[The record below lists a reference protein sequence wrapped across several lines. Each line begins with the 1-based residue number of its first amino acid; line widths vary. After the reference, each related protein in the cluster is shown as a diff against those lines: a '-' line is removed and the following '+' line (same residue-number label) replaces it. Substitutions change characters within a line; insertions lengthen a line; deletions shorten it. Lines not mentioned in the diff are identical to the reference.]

1 MSLKE
6 EKISERLFSF
16 LLIRFFLLFALF
28 AAFYL
33 FPIVLG
39 VVKRSDVITDIFF
52 IFFLSF
58 LVFNLFSV
66 FYYKKINKVRITR
79 FAFLQFIVDV
89 FFWVIISYL
98 TGGLKSPYLYVIVIN
113 ILYSGIIL
121 GEKGALTNAVISF
134 FSLIGL
140 GVVLKLE
147 IFPDLSFLLFESS
160 NIEWRDFL
168 LRTSLFLL
176 FFAVSG
182 IISGKIAENFSDY
195 NQEIED
201 QKIIESKIKRNFL
214 NILSVIPEGV
224 MLVDENSTLY
234 LNKYAQNYKR
244 YVTGL
249 RYIVINRENFDDWIE
264 IRVKDKIFSC
274 SKKNYYN
281 GQLIVLFSDIT
292 DKKSAEEDSKRIEK
306 LAAIGNLTALI
317 AHEIKNPL
325 ASLIGSTELLFA
337 GYEAVDED
345 TERLVEIV
353 RREGE
358 RIKRLLEDLFSY
370 SQDRSFT
377 YKETD
382 IFELVSEIVKVA
394 KAGYPLAQISAIGEH
409 FGIDVD
415 RDRIKETL
423 WNLLLNALEATDK
436 EGVIVFS
443 VIDCGEK
450 AEIRIKDNGPGISS
464 DVQDK
469 IFEPLFSTKERGSGF
484 GLSIAHR
491 NILKHGG
498 SINFTT
504 SEDGTEFVI
513 ELPFKREE

>member
-16 LLIRFFLLFALF
+16 LFIRFFLLFALF

-33 FPIVLG
+33 FPLFLG
-39 VVKRSDVITDIFF
+39 VEKKSALIIEIFF
-52 IFFLSF
+52 VIFSIFFL
-58 LVFNLFSV
+58 FNLFSV
-66 FYYKKINKVRITR
+66 FYYKKINKVRIVR
-79 FAFLQFIVDV
+79 FAVLQFIVDV
-89 FFWVIISYL
+89 VFWVAISYL

-121 GEKGALTNAVISF
+121 GEKGAIVNAVVSF
-134 FSLIGL
+134 FCLIGVGL
-140 GVVLKLE
+140 VLKLE
-147 IFPDLSFLLFESS
+147 IFPIFSYLLYDSS
-160 NIEWRDFL
+160 KIGWRDFL

-182 IISGKIAENFSDY
+182 VISGKIAENFSDY
-195 NQEIED
+195 NREIED

-224 MLVDENSTLY
+224 MLVDDNSTLY
-234 LNKYAQNYKR
+234 LNKYAQNYKK
-244 YVTGL
+244 YITGL
-249 RYIVINRENFDDWIE
+249 RYIVVNRGNFDDWIE
-264 IRVKDKIFSC
+264 IKVKDKMFSC

-281 GQLIVLFSDIT
+281 SQLIVLFSDIT
-292 DKKSAEEDSKRIEK
+292 EKKIAEEDSKRVEK

-337 GYEAVDED
+337 GYESVDED
-345 TERLVEIV
+345 TEKLVEIV
-353 RREGE
+353 KREGE

-370 SQDRSFT
+370 SQERSFI

-382 IFELVSEIVKVA
+382 IFELAGDVVKVA
-394 KAGYPLAQISAIGEH
+394 EAGYPLAHITVEGEH
-409 FGIDVD
+409 FGINIDK
-415 RDRIKETL
+415 DRIKETL
-423 WNLLLNALEATDK
+423 WNLLLNALEVTDK
-436 EGVIVFS
+436 KGIISFS
-443 VIDCGEK
+443 VIDCGK
-450 AEIRIKDNGPGISS
+450 MAEIRIKDNGSGIPSK
-464 DVQDK
+464 VKDK

-491 NILKHGG
+491 NILKHEGNI
-498 SINFTT
+498 SFIT
-504 SEDGTEFVI
+504 SEDGTEFII
-513 ELPFKREE
+513 ELPFKRER